1 MCTKQVTASHIIAV
15 LQLIKLCKQKAK
27 ENQYPLFLSYRKL
40 ISSMRACRGQHS
52 VRGKIS
58 PEFSIESSWISLVN
72 VTIYIPFSD

>member
-1 MCTKQVTASHIIAV
+1 MWTKQVTESHIIAV

-27 ENQYPLFLSYRKL
+27 ENQYPFFSYRKL

-58 PEFSIESSWISLVN
+58 SEFSFESPWISLVN
-72 VTIYIPFSD
+72 MTVNIPFSD